1 MAGALTGIL
10 GGVAG
15 SIQPPAAIQP
25 AGSGSAGGDFRS
37 ILAGAVDRVEKLQSS
52 ATQSVDRYLSG
63 DNEELHTAA
72 MAAQRAE
79 LSLDLFLQTR
89 NKVISAY
96 QEIMRMQ
103 M

>member
-1 MAGALTGIL
+1 MSGAITGI
-10 GGVAG
+10 GGIKPVE
-15 SIQPPAAIQP
+15 IIQP
-25 AGSGSAGGDFRS
+25 AGSSSAAGDFRS
-37 ILAGAVDRVEKLQSS
+37 ILAGAVDRVEKLQ
-52 ATQSVDRYLSG
+52 ANAAQSIDRYLSG

-72 MAAQRAE
+72 VAAQRAE

-89 NKVISAY
+89 NKVVSAY

>member
-1 MAGALTGIL
+1 MAGPITGI
-10 GGVAG
+10 GNG
-15 SIQPPAAIQP
+15 IAAIQP
-25 AGSGSAGGDFRS
+25 AEMIPAGSG
-37 ILAGAVDRVEKLQSS
+37 AGAADFKSVLSGAIDRVEQVQSN
-52 ATQSVDRYLSG
+52 ATQAVDRYLAG

-89 NKVISAY
+89 NKVVSAY